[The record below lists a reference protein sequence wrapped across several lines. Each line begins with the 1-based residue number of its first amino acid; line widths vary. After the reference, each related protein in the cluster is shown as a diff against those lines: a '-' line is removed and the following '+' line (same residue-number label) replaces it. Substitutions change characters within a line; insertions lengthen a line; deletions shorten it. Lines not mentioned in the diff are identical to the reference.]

1 MYEKERERERER
13 ERVNTSERR
22 NERERWKIRIT
33 KEFHERILVCAYP
46 ISILKNHNIGLAK
59 LMRMILKI

>member
-1 MYEKERERERER
+1 MYEREGERKREGERER
-13 ERVNTSERR
+13 
-22 NERERWKIRIT
+22 ERERWKIRIT